1 MDFMKFSNE
10 NVVDNL
16 INNKELAI
24 RLKMMTITK
33 HKYLDHFIN
42 DKSPIIKQTVARYSN
57 NEYLDFLVN
66 DKDKN
71 VLLAVLLFHKREND
85 IQKLLNN
92 NHKTGRKYARKLF
105 INNYIK
111 VNEKDE

>member
-10 NVVDNL
+10 NVIDDL
-16 INNKELAI
+16 INSKELAI
-24 RLKMMTITK
+24 RLKMITITK

-42 DKSPIIKQTVARYSN
+42 NKSPIIRQIAARYSN
-57 NEYLDFLVN
+57 DKYLDILVN

-71 VLLAVLLFHKREND
+71 VLWAILLFHKRKND

-92 NHKTGRKYARKLF
+92 NHKTVRKYARKLF
-105 INNYIK
+105 VKNYIK
-111 VNEKDE
+111 ANKKDE